1 MQGIERHTGGRWRPD
16 GGTATTGKLTRAAE
30 VVSDVFDANV
40 FRVALRVIALVYLI
54 HGEQPRD
61 LTCRHGVFDEELGS
75 R

>member
-1 MQGIERHTGGRWRPD
+1 M
-16 GGTATTGKLTRAAE
+16 
-30 VVSDVFDANV
+30 VVSDVFGANV